1 MSLHERFSVW
11 STHRNCERT
20 HHEPVDG
27 SLDRVEDPVAVLC
40 HRSCTD
46 RATKLARDAF
56 FFNYR
61 WAPPANSKSL
71 PELTRQIVPP
81 KHSITKRKSHSN
93 IKWEPPLPTSRN
105 NKKRSNAVKHISSDF
120 CITSSSCPCPSI
132 PLDDNVTSD
141 IVKKKTTSFIGN
153 SRSYTRRMTSTRK
166 PQETIPHDTRF
177 QSRTSSSLRTQAAS
191 DCLRIHRQMLP
202 GHVLK
207 KQNHRTNLKTKKL
220 KPPHFI
226 EVVVPRS
233 FDSLKWTMQDLSQ
246 TELVFDG
253 GNPGSVHLR
262 NPGENK
268 PINNWKSLRISDG
281 ELFVADT
288 TRYHM
293 GIVHHDSNG
302 DPVFIRVPRKAA
314 LEMTGMNDASVVR
327 QYCSSLRHAEKVQK
341 SSLFRSHSKKI
352 YSDSKYCCVGVQ
364 PCRAQRG
371 VREATYHKDRIP
383 KTNWDNLVQTLTNV
397 EDVMSAF
404 VPTDELRKVNLARE
418 LIDFKTMSSDD
429 KLCKIFGSIAFGR
442 NVHLACHTDKD
453 FAKSVVSVYLDDDGY
468 GFNDRIIAYFC
479 FPRLGIAVALRAG
492 DILIFN
498 PSEPHAV
505 SSRTDQNDDVY
516 CVSMYLK
523 TAVVSLN
530 DNSIPITN
538 QQKHYLRKK

>member
-1 MSLHERFSVW
+1 M
-11 STHRNCERT
+11 

-40 HRSCTD
+40 HRSSTD
-46 RATKLARDAF
+46 RVTELARDAF
-56 FFNYR
+56 LFNYR
-61 WAPPANSKSL
+61 WAPPVNSNSL
-71 PELTRQIVPP
+71 SEITPQMVPP
-81 KHSITKRKSHSN
+81 KHSSITKRKRNSKIN
-93 IKWEPPLPTSRN
+93 WEPPFPTSRN
-105 NKKRSNAVKHISSDF
+105 NKKRMNVEKHICPDF
-120 CITSSSCPCPSI
+120 SITSSSRPCSPI
-132 PLDDNVTSD
+132 LEDVNVTSD
-141 IVKKKTTSFIGN
+141 IVKKKTTSFTGDT
-153 SRSYTRRMTSTRK
+153 RSYTRRIMSTRK
-166 PQETIPHDTRF
+166 PEEPIPHDTSF
-177 QSRTSSSLRTQAAS
+177 QSRKSSSQRTQAAS
-191 DCLRIHRQMLP
+191 ACLRIHREMLP

-207 KQNHRTNLKTKKL
+207 NQNHRTNLKMKKL

-233 FDSLKWTMQDLSQ
+233 FDSLKWTKKDLSE

-253 GNPGSVHLR
+253 GNPGSVPLR

-268 PINNWKSLRISDG
+268 PGNNWKSLRISDG

-293 GIVHHDSNG
+293 GIVHHDTNG

-314 LEMTGMNDASVVR
+314 LEMTGMNEACVVR
-327 QYCSSLRHAEKVQK
+327 QYCSSLRYAEKVQK

-364 PCRAQRG
+364 PSRAERG
-371 VREATYHKDRIP
+371 VREATYHKNLIP
-383 KTNWDNLVQTLTNV
+383 KSNWDNLVQTLANV

-404 VPTDELRKVNLARE
+404 VPTDELRKVNLSRE
-418 LIDFKTMSSDD
+418 LIGYKTMSSDD
-429 KLCKIFGSIAFGR
+429 IFCKIFGSIAFGR
-442 NVHLACHTDKD
+442 NVHLGCHTDKD
-453 FAKSVVSVYLDDDGY
+453 FAKSVVSVYLDEDGY

-492 DILIFN
+492 DVLIFN

-505 SSRTDQNDDVY
+505 SSRCDENDDVH

-538 QQKHYLRKK
+538 QQIYYLRKEKH